1 MHFEISFSAIYDNS
15 EIGLNSD
22 RNSQEKTLPSS
33 MKSSFECKKEILNYL
48 QQNKPRLN
56 IHFS

>member
-22 RNSQEKTLPSS
+22 RNGQEKTLPSS
-33 MKSSFECKKEILNYL
+33 MKSSFECKEEILNYL